1 MTQLQGT
8 VLVSGSASG
17 PLLRLDGPISFWG
30 GVDPTSGA
38 IIDPSHPNH
47 GAGVAGHVLA
57 IPATIGSSSSSA
69 IILELLRVGNAPR
82 ALVLGNVD
90 AILTLGVVV
99 AGEMDYPTI
108 PVIYMAPDALHGL
121 PSTGFATV
129 SSSGSITVT
138 P

>member
-1 MTQLQGT
+1 MQLQGT
-8 VLVSGSASG
+8 VLVPGSAEG
-17 PLLRLDGPISFWG
+17 PLLRLDRPISFWG

-47 GAGVAGHVLA
+47 GGNVAGQVLA

-108 PVIYMAPDALHGL
+108 PVIHVPPIAVHGL
-121 PSTGFATV
+121 PSGGTATV
-129 SSSGSITVT
+129 SLSGSITVF